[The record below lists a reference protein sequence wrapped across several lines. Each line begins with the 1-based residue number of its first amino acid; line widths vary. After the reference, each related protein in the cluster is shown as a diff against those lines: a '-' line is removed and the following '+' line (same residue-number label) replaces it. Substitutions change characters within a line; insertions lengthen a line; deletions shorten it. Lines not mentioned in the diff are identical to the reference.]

1 MPRTGRVTLSKAIVA
16 AALLVSACSPM
27 EGRETS
33 GQYVDD
39 ATISTKVRADLVK
52 EQSLKGFDINVHTE
66 KNVVQLSGFVKMSQ
80 QKIEAENIARGVNG
94 VRSVE
99 NDIIVR

>member
-1 MPRTGRVTLSKAIVA
+1 MPWTGRATLSKAIIA
-16 AALLVSACSPM
+16 TALLVSACAPM

-39 ATISTKVRADLVK
+39 ATISTKVRANIVK

-66 KNVVQLSGFVKMSQ
+66 KNVVQLSGFVKTAG
-80 QKIEAENIARGVNG
+80 QKMEAENIARGVGG
-94 VRSVE
+94 VRGVE